1 MIDKLDVKVPYSAN
15 FRPDFRF
22 VPEEVRYSGFSSRIR
37 PSRHYQAVIDL
48 RPFGLDAVLHAY
60 FRRKGRPN
68 HKLELIDTGEKS
80 LDRMAQIISGVFEI
94 DPENLGLMRVD
105 FAADLVDV
113 PVAHAYEA
121 LRVKMKR
128 SADAIGEV
136 DYETIGGRRLE

>member
-113 PVAHAYEA
+113 PVAHAYEEP
-121 LRVKMKR
+121 RVKLTR
-128 SADAIGEV
+128 VAGC
-136 DYETIGGRRLE
+136 